1 MAHAQV
7 VGGPEER
14 DENGEHCR
22 YSPCHYRRRSRAAK
36 NVRSRSNRLQRGLPS
51 TRSPQE
57 WQLAQAL
64 QRQAASTWAVNAG
77 GGDDGVDVLGIASAI
92 LATIAGKLFTQ
103 ARAKHAK
110 AAVEF
115 YIGPKGN
122 KLSYGH
128 YMVTRGPLF

>member
-1 MAHAQV
+1 M
-7 VGGPEER
+7 
-14 DENGEHCR
+14 
-22 YSPCHYRRRSRAAK
+22 
-36 NVRSRSNRLQRGLPS
+36 RSRSHRLQKGLPS
-51 TRSPQE
+51 TQSPQE

-110 AAVEF
+110 TLTLHSEQEAEAWLALAEA
-115 YIGPKGN
+115 ILGGA
-122 KLSYGH
+122 LH
-128 YMVTRGPLF
+128 RIQRTH